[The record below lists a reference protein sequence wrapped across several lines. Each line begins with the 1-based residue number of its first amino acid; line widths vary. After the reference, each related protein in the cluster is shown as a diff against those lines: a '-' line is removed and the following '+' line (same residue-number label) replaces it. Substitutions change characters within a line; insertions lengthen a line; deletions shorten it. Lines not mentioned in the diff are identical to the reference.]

1 MKIKPLFDR
10 VLVTPIKQE
19 NTTKSGIV
27 LAELNDEEYISFGK
41 VVAVG
46 NENRNFSVKIGETIL
61 FEEHTTAKLIVE
73 NQEYFLIKEIDI
85 LGVLGED

>member
-10 VLVTPIKQE
+10 VLVTPVKQE

-27 LAELNDEEYISFGK
+27 LSQLDDDEHISFGK
-41 VVAVG
+41 VVAIG
-46 NENRNFSVKIGETIL
+46 DDNRNFSVRVGETIL
-61 FEEHTTAKLIVE
+61 FEEYATAKLIVE

>member
-10 VLVTPIKQE
+10 VLVTPIKPE

-27 LAELNDEEYISFGK
+27 LSPINDEEYISFGK
-41 VVAVG
+41 VVSVG
-46 NENRNFSVKIGETIL
+46 NNKDFSVKVGETIL
-61 FEEHTTAKLIVE
+61 FEEYTSAKLIVE
-73 NQEYFLIKEIDI
+73 NKKYFLLKEIDI